1 MEIHGLK
8 MRIVE
13 KDGLLGVFSFC
24 LGDLAVHGCKLVLK
38 PDGRKLVVM
47 PGGARDT
54 VHPITR
60 EFREAL
66 TEAACRAYE
75 RDAGIWKSGR

>member
-1 MEIHGLK
+1 MEIHSLR
-8 MRIVE
+8 MRVVE

-47 PGGARDT
+47 PGGARET
-54 VHPITR
+54 VHPISR
-60 EFREAL
+60 EFRERL
-66 TEAACRAYE
+66 TEAAWAAYE
-75 RDAGIWKSGR
+75 KGRKKR